1 VYDASPPRAEET
13 PRGARETNVEL
24 TQRLGFDAERRKARA
39 LQFGLGPSSQAL
51 TDRLHAD
58 VFAPNHE
65 HLHRFFFRALH
76 DQPSFEKVITDSTL
90 ASRVVRSQRAYLAT
104 LGHDPLSEGY
114 FESRLKAGALHMR
127 LGVPL
132 ADYMATSGALER
144 EIVRL
149 VEERFASEAASAK
162 ELVDHV
168 ISVCSLDLSLAME
181 CYHRLTLEELEQH
194 LRRAQSDHEQLRT
207 VVRRD
212 TLTGTSSR
220 DFVLATLDHSVHE
233 AKTMHLPLSVA
244 MVDLDHFKRVND
256 MHGHLVGDAVLRIVA
271 ERMREAL
278 RDDDLV
284 GRYGGEEFLLIL
296 RGAPLATA
304 GLVADRLRKRIGSQ
318 PIEVDGHRLHVTTS
332 VGVAQLGPGEDPT
345 GLIARADAALYRAKH
360 LGRDRVSIDALAG
373 QR

>member
-1 VYDASPPRAEET
+1 
-13 PRGARETNVEL
+13 VEL
-24 TQRLGFDAERRKARA
+24 TQRLGYDVEQRKARA
-39 LQFGLGPSSQAL
+39 LQFGLGPGSQAL

-58 VFAPNHE
+58 VITPHHD
-65 HLHRFFFRALH
+65 HLHRFFFQALH
-76 DQPSFEKVITDSTL
+76 DQPSFAKVVTDSTI
-90 ASRVVRSQRAYLAT
+90 ASRIVRHQRSYLAT
-104 LGHDPLSEGY
+104 LGHDASSETY
-114 FESRLKAGALHMR
+114 FEMR
-127 LGVPL
+127 LRVGAVHVRLGIPL
-132 ADYMATSGALER
+132 PDYVATTRALER
-144 EIVRL
+144 ELVRL
-149 VEERFASEAASAK
+149 VEDRFVDAPETAK

-168 ISVCSLDLSLAME
+168 IAISGLDLSLAME
-181 CYHRLTLEELEQH
+181 CYHRLTLDELEQH

-233 AKTMHLPLSVA
+233 AKTMHLALSVA

-256 MHGHLVGDAVLRIVA
+256 LHGHLVGDAVLRIVA

-304 GLVADRLRKRIGSQ
+304 GLVADRLRKRIGTQ
-318 PIEVDGHRLHVTTS
+318 PIEVDGHRLHITTS

-345 GLIARADAALYRAKH
+345 ALIARADAALYRAKH
-360 LGRDRVSIDALAG
+360 LGRDRVSIDVLPG